1 MKKFHRS
8 TEFRAGLLAASALLV
23 LPTAAQAQ
31 ANSSSPTMVE
41 EQPQIVVN
49 NGLNPSA
56 TGPGGALDTGI
67 NGVGQMIAFVQNSPT
82 SAGLGL
88 CSGTLINPRTVIF
101 AAHCVNSRPADQ
113 YGSQTGTTGGVN
125 GNFGAI
131 TSIGTTTVTRAALT
145 TQGVPLSFGFGAT
158 NRCLASTPGVNAG
171 SATVANPG
179 NGCQAETGAYEQWRN
194 SNFNTVTGSAIYNV
208 NQVWY
213 DPRSLE
219 PNSIGFLYADVAMA
233 TLDTP
238 ASDIPTWAMLFS
250 PLDGPTHGVITGYG
264 TNGTAASAQGG
275 APCTTNC
282 STLGAIDYRRRV
294 AENMIDALISLDERN
309 SILFGGTFVNNP
321 QTLYMTDF
329 DSPAGQASYTGG
341 FNNYDFDLFD
351 GAALPREGVTAGGD
365 SGGPLIA
372 DQAFDRP
379 VVVGVLSGGSRFH
392 NGQRFSTYGTNS
404 FYQPLF
410 LYWQEIVAN
419 NPYVYATNIAG
430 NRDWTDPNHWV
441 QDMDP
446 NYMIASGGALQNGL
460 PTFFADG
467 PAGRGPRFGDV
478 CFLDSCVDTSVLSTP
493 LQNSGSPIFV
503 PGGPGSTNFVPNNVA
518 PVNSATPGL
527 TVKARYFDVT
537 LSAAGTTTAS
547 TSIEIDKLTI
557 DGATKLDVAST
568 GNLRVLGDFTQWFGW
583 TNVDGRL
590 KTGEALVATGILSG
604 SGTIDPTFL
613 TVGNAYVVPGGD
625 GTVGTLTV
633 RGDLILSSKT
643 TLFFDASRSG
653 ADKLAVVGDAQN
665 TGIASLGGTLYF
677 QKSGPAPRHGQTFDV
692 LTATGGVQQAFDQV
706 LGKQGVL
713 RPTVSYGAN
722 TVSVTLFAGKLTDE
736 LLSKGTIESA
746 FAATL
751 DSLRST
757 SYTNLY
763 GLYGAIDV
771 MDPARLT
778 MTLRGLNPTII
789 GESASLG
796 RVQTEAM
803 NGLVSSRLS
812 RLGTAATG
820 GGRLEIVG
828 SPGALLEL
836 ASSQMVNPVAIA
848 QRSLVR
854 GMTPASSLAAALPER
869 MSGFISGN
877 VERSQVANA
886 DAAISGQSE
895 RNNWNFAMGLETQM
909 SDRFT
914 LGTAAGFANGTA
926 NLAGSTTD
934 IRTSQAAVYG
944 TYRLNQRAYVAGL
957 ASLASSRIGTQRSIS
972 NGELS
977 ARLNG
982 DASALAYTAQ
992 VEAGINLPIARGLTL
1007 TPKAALRY
1015 SAFSM
1020 DRLREGGGELALR
1033 LSDIQESRLET
1044 RLGLALDGTYKAL
1057 GGWSFSPQFS
1067 AQYVGRM
1074 AGNGGTMTA
1083 RFDLAD
1089 AVAFNLPFG
1098 SQDGSWGEVKAGMR
1112 FVNGPVSIGAGV
1124 ETSVGRYDF
1133 RDDRAVADF
1142 TIRF

>member
-1 MKKFHRS
+1 MTSFKRKTAITS
-8 TEFRAGLLAASALLV
+8 ALLMASALLAMPV
-23 LPTAAQAQ
+23 AAHAQDAGTQSVTPRPTGSEEISGIVPSTGQSPNLPA
-31 ANSSSPTMVE
+31 
-41 EQPQIVVN
+41 
-49 NGLNPSA
+49 
-56 TGPGGALDTGI
+56 PGGILDNAVNIT
-67 NGVGQMIAFVQNSPT
+67 GVGQFAYRPSQAST
-82 SAGLGL
+82 GLSV
-88 CSGTLINPRTVIF
+88 CTASLINPRTVIL
-101 AAHCVNSRPADQ
+101 AAHCVNTLPTNAYGTDIAGGAVATSVGFEFDNRPAIRQWLGLASVPGGTDANPALRNATNLARNFFAVEQ
-113 YGSQTGTTGGVN
+113 VAWHPGS
-125 GNFGAI
+125 
-131 TSIGTTTVTRAALT
+131 VTNPAAL
-145 TQGVPLSFGFGAT
+145 GFIE
-158 NRCLASTPGVNAG
+158 SDI
-171 SATVANPG
+171 
-179 NGCQAETGAYEQWRN
+179 
-194 SNFNTVTGSAIYNV
+194 AI
-208 NQVWY
+208 
-213 DPRSLE
+213 
-219 PNSIGFLYADVAMA
+219 A

-238 ASDIPTWAMLFS
+238 AWDIPTWTLLFS
-250 PLDGPTHGVITGYG
+250 PLEGPTHGVITGYG
-264 TNGTAASAQGG
+264 ATGSTGTSG
-275 APCTTNC
+275 AN
-282 STLGAIDYRRRV
+282 LGIDFRRRA
-294 AENMIDALISLDERN
+294 AENMIDFLGSLDQRN
-309 SILFGGTFVNNP
+309 AWLFGGSFTSLP
-321 QTLYMTDF
+321 QALYQLDF
-329 DSPAGQASYTGG
+329 DSPAGQAAYNPAAGR
-341 FNNYDFDLFD
+341 FDFDLFD
-351 GAALPREGVTAGGD
+351 GAALPREATTAGGD

-372 DQAFDRP
+372 DQAFSKP
-379 VVVGVLSGGSRFH
+379 VVVGVLSGGSRFF
-392 NGQRFSTYGTNS
+392 GPQPFSSFGTSS

-410 LYWQEIVAN
+410 LYWDWIVQN
-419 NPYVYATNIAG
+419 NPYKYVSNLAG
-430 NRDWTDPNHWV
+430 DADWTDASHWI
-441 QDMDP
+441 QTMDP
-446 NYMIASGGALQNGL
+446 NYAVARNGELVNALPGNLGLGKSTSAS
-460 PTFFADG
+460 TFG
-467 PAGRGPRFGDV
+467 KV
-478 CFLDSCVDTSVLSTP
+478 CFLSDCLDITQT
-493 LQNSGSPIFV
+493 GSEDAGTGAGLVIA
-503 PGGPGSTNFVPNNVA
+503 GGPGSTNFVPNNVRA
-518 PVNSATPGL
+518 RPLAGIS
-527 TVKARYFDVT
+527 ARYYDVT
-537 LSAAGTTTAS
+537 LSAPGTTRAT
-547 TSIEIDKLTI
+547 TTIEIDRLSI
-557 DGATKLDVAST
+557 DGPTKLNVQGT
-568 GNLRVLGDFTQWFGW
+568 GNLTVLGDFTQYFGW

-590 KTGEALVATGILSG
+590 KTGEALVASGILSG
-604 SGTIDPTFL
+604 SGTFDPTFL
-613 TVGNAYVVPGGD
+613 TVANAFVAPGGD
-625 GTVGTLTV
+625 NKVGTLTIQ
-633 RGDLILSSKT
+633 GDLILSSKT
-643 TLFFDASRSG
+643 TLFFDASRNG
-653 ADKLAVVGDAQN
+653 ADKIAVVGDAQN

-692 LTATGGVQQAFDQV
+692 LTATGGVQQTFDQV

-757 SYTNLY
+757 SYTNLN

-812 RLGTAATG
+812 RLGTASTG
-820 GGRLEIVG
+820 GGQLEIVG

-836 ASSQMVNPVAIA
+836 ASSQVVNPVAIA

-854 GMTPASSLAAALPER
+854 GMTPASSFAAALPEQ

-895 RNNWNFAMGLETQM
+895 RSNWNFAMGLETQM

-977 ARLNG
+977 SRLNG

-1020 DRLREGGGELALR
+1020 DRLREAGGELALR
-1033 LSDIQESRLET
+1033 LSDIQESRLEA

-1057 GGWSFSPQFS
+1057 GGWSFSPQVS